1 MSKKNQVFI
10 GFLLMFLLIPRSVS
24 AMHIMEGFLQPKWC
38 IAWGVITIPFIIV
51 NYQFYHPFLNYNFNT
66 YYSIKINYR
75 YFTIIKIKFQ
85 KKKINRC

>member
-38 IAWGVITIPFIIV
+38 IAWGVIL
-51 NYQFYHPFLNYNFNT
+51 YHL
-66 YYSIKINYR
+66 
-75 YFTIIKIKFQ
+75 
-85 KKKINRC
+85 